1 MLWFS
6 AKGKPQSVVEDY
18 YADATQ
24 KEWLQRSPKCLDFYF
39 LRSHCYANTCIQL
52 KKEKKKD
59 LALEAIKMENIN
71 IWIK

>member
-24 KEWLQRSPKCLDFYF
+24 KEWLQRSHKCLDFYF
-39 LRSHCYANTCIQL
+39 LCSHCYSNTCIQL
-52 KKEKKKD
+52 KKKKG
-59 LALEAIKMENIN
+59 LGT
-71 IWIK
+71 

>member
-39 LRSHCYANTCIQL
+39 LCSHCYANTCIQF
-52 KKEKKKD
+52 KKKKTWH
-59 LALEAIKMENIN
+59 LR
-71 IWIK
+71 